1 MDTVINVEMTLSNI
15 PFSDHLKK
23 TLASFV
29 DFIKNNDAKHCNTS
43 IIGCPNNLA
52 ISFLSAI
59 ALELKCSLKTIDFKD
74 ATIRQGDLMQ
84 IITNLKEGDILIVLN
99 PEHCSF
105 LDLMHQALTKQEV
118 RITLGKGASEK
129 TFDLPIPNII
139 YAIVAN
145 DKSKIPFSLIEGI
158 FNTLDLSKF
167 KTEFRRNFVISSF
180 EKYSLTVTENVIQQL
195 VALPVSEQMLTTR
208 LLELRNLAYQS
219 NLTTIT
225 EQLLVNGSDNIPEIE
240 EVNIMDGREF
250 ELFSGDLFRAL
261 GYTNVIVTQSSGDFG
276 ADVIAEKDDV
286 RFAVQCKRY
295 SAPVGVSAVQ
305 EVLASKS
312 LHDCHVACIL
322 TNNTFTPA
330 AEELARKNLVVLW
343 GGNKLKEFID
353 RAKS

>member
-1 MDTVINVEMTLSNI
+1 MDTAINSEMNISNV
-15 PFSDHLKK
+15 PFSDDLKK
-23 TLASFV
+23 KLASFI

-52 ISFLSAI
+52 ITFLSAI
-59 ALELKCSLKTIDFKD
+59 ALELKCNLKSIDFKD
-74 ATIRQGDLMQ
+74 PEIRQGDIMQ
-84 IITNLKEGDILIVLN
+84 IITNLQDGDMLIILN

-105 LDLMHQALTKQEV
+105 LDLMHQALTKQVV

-129 TFDLPIPNII
+129 TFDLPIPNIV

-145 DKSKIPFSLIEGI
+145 DKNKIPFGLIEGI
-158 FNTLDLSKF
+158 FNTIDFSKY
-167 KTEFRRNFVISSF
+167 KTEFRRNFIISTF
-180 EKYSLTVTENVIQQL
+180 EKYSLTVAENVIQQL

-208 LLELRNLAYQS
+208 LLELRNLAYKS

-225 EQLLVNGSDNIPEIE
+225 EQLLVNAEDNIPEID
-240 EVNIMDGREF
+240 EVNRMDGREF

-276 ADVIAEKDDV
+276 ADVIAEKDSV

-295 SAPVGVSAVQ
+295 SAPVGVTAVQ